1 MASVKYWIWL
11 SQLGKLK
18 TKTKNL
24 LIEHFSDPLSIYYA
38 NESEYSFIPNI
49 TKQELE
55 ALRDKNLEPAERILA
70 DCDAKGISIMTIG
83 DAQYPARL
91 KNTYDPPVV
100 LYVKGKLPW
109 MDEEAA
115 IAIVGTRRA
124 SPYGIKTGIRFGY
137 ELTKCGGLVVSGL
150 AAGIDTAGA
159 EGALRAGGGCVGVLG
174 CAIDS
179 VYPVGNA
186 RLYKDVASV
195 GALIS
200 EYPPGAE
207 TKASN
212 FPQRNRIMSGI
223 SAGVLIIEAPKKS
236 GALITA
242 ARASEQGRDVFVVP
256 GNIDTPNF
264 VGSNSLIKDGAKAVM
279 NGEDILVEYESI
291 YPAKIRKLFGG
302 AVIPQEEI
310 PAGPVRERQAP
321 KPAASGKKP
330 EQKPVGQSE
339 EKPAKN
345 SADRPET
352 GRGFLKFREP
362 NPNRLAKKNKAG
374 VPSQAL
380 REQLTK
386 LSGEQLAIVT
396 AIGNESRHI
405 DELIETTGLPAPKM
419 LSELTQLQIRGIV
432 EQQAGKRFSIKK

>member
-1 MASVKYWIWL
+1 MASIKYWIWL
-11 SQLGKLK
+11 SALERLK
-18 TKTKNL
+18 PKTKNL

-49 TKQELE
+49 TKRELE
-55 ALRDKNLEPAERILA
+55 ALRDKNLEPAERILEQ
-70 DCDAKGISIMTIG
+70 CDAKGISIMTLG
-83 DAQYPARL
+83 DAHYPARL

-109 MDEEAA
+109 IDEEAA
-115 IAIVGTRRA
+115 IAIVGTRKA
-124 SPYGIKTGIRFGY
+124 SPYGIKTARSFGY
-137 ELTKCGGLVVSGL
+137 ELTKSGGLVVSGL
-150 AAGIDTAGA
+150 AAGVDTAGA
-159 EGALRAGGGCVGVLG
+159 EGALKAGGSCIGVLG

-186 RLYKDVASV
+186 RLYKDVAAV

-223 SAGVLIIEAPKKS
+223 SAGVLVVEAPKKS

-264 VGSNSLIKDGAKAVM
+264 AGSNALIKDGAKAVM
-279 NGEDILVEYESI
+279 TGEDILVEYEDL
-291 YPAKIRKLFGG
+291 YPGKIRKLVEG
-302 AVIPQEEI
+302 AAVMPQEEI
-310 PAGPVRERQAP
+310 
-321 KPAASGKKP
+321 AAASVKKSEPRSVVSGKKP
-330 EQKPVGQSE
+330 VIQSKASNE
-339 EKPAKN
+339 DTTKN
-345 SADRPET
+345 SGDEPKAN
-352 GRGFLKFREP
+352 RGFLKFREP
-362 NPNRLAKKNKAG
+362 NPNRLAKKNEASE
-374 VPSQAL
+374 PSQAL

-386 LSGEQLAIVT
+386 LSGEQLAIIT
-396 AIGNESRHI
+396 AIGNESRQI
-405 DELIETTGLPAPKM
+405 DELIEATGLTAPKM
-419 LSELTQLQIRGIV
+419 LSQLTQLQIRGIV
-432 EQQAGKRFSIKK
+432 EQQAGKRFSLKK